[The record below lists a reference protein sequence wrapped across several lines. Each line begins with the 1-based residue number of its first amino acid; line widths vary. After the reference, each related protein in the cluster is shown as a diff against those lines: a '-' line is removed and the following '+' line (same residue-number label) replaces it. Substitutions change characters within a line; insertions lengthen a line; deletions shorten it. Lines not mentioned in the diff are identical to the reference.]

1 MSHKES
7 SQKKWT
13 MYTSD
18 AVIYII
24 YSNIQPFTS
33 FYTIPKNVALAL
45 NGWADVKASFYISGS
60 YQESKAQNSWGEKW
74 HYKSAFVRL
83 TCPILWCLSH
93 IMFHLWQNVLSFLL
107 KFGLLLKRGSTL
119 QKQKC
124 SNWIKNLGSDLCN
137 CVYCVIANRQANS
150 MP

>member
-7 SQKKWT
+7 SRIKWT
-13 MYTSD
+13 MYISG

-33 FYTIPKNVALAL
+33 FYTISKNVALAL

-83 TCPILWCLSH
+83 TCPILWCLSQ

-107 KFGLLLKRGSTL
+107 KFGLLFKRGSTL
-119 QKQKC
+119 QKTKMFKLNKRLSFWPLQ
-124 SNWIKNLGSDLCN
+124 LCLL
-137 CVYCVIANRQANS
+137 CYC
-150 MP
+150 